1 VSAPLSSYVTV
12 EPGSRL
18 EELLATYAVLKPQAD
33 ELTAQLKAVTDGIKT
48 EMSAAAPGAQKVD
61 VAHPAL
67 AQPLRLSYS
76 ERWDLD
82 ARRMKAEDPETYVRF
97 ARKSGRWELR
107 GVKVA
112 DPVYRLAETE

>member
-61 VAHPAL
+61 VAHPPWRSRCGCPTAS
-67 AQPLRLSYS
+67 AGISTPG
-76 ERWDLD
+76 
-82 ARRMKAEDPETYVRF
+82 A
-97 ARKSGRWELR
+97 
-107 GVKVA
+107 
-112 DPVYRLAETE
+112 